1 MRPFPLSLFA
11 TPRRPRR
18 GPALRPPALEW
29 RLAAGIL
36 GAILGGCLAKLSY
49 APDAAHRVVGL
60 PLPVFRL
67 VNVAGTWTEQ
77 TGAGVLPSLLGD
89 IALGALLGTWLLG
102 LAWAARPRRARSP
115 RGLEPGA

>member
-1 MRPFPLSLFA
+1 MRMRPYLPPGRF
-11 TPRRPRR
+11 RRFHR
-18 GPALRPPALEW
+18 GPRAQVPALEW

-36 GAILGGCLAKLSY
+36 GAALGGCLARLSY

-67 VNVAGTWTEQ
+67 VKVAGTWSEQ
-77 TGAGVLPSLLGD
+77 TGAGALPSLLGN
-89 IALGALLGTWLLG
+89 IALGALLGSWLLG
-102 LAWAARPRRARSP
+102 MAWAAWPRSRRAP